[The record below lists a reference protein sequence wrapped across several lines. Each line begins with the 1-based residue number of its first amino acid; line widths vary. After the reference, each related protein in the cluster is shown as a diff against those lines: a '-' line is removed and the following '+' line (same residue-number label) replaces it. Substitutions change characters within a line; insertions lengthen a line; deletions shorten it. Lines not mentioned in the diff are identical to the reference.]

1 MVFKMKG
8 PSGFKN
14 VDMSKL
20 RSKQARM
27 RKGISEFQH
36 FSNPKTQGDEPI
48 VEYNIKKDFED
59 PNYRKE
65 IYKKTEIKRK

>member
-27 RKGISEFQH
+27 RKGISEFKFRH
-36 FSNPKTQGDEPI
+36 
-48 VEYNIKKDFED
+48 
-59 PNYRKE
+59 NYFLF
-65 IYKKTEIKRK
+65 ISVFLYISFL